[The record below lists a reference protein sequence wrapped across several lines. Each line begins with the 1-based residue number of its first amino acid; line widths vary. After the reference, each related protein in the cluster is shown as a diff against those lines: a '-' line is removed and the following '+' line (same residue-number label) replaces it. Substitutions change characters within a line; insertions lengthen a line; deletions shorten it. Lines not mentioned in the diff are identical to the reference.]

1 MTEQSSDL
9 AAGAGDSDHTRRL
22 DFELPARPTAIR
34 AARDA
39 LLADERAL
47 PRSVLDDVLLLLT
60 ELVTNAI
67 RHVQAGAER
76 AVRVEFRQRARTV
89 KVAVFDEGTGFTAQA
104 AHVKPDRS
112 GGWGLFLVDRI
123 ADRWAITATLSG
135 TCAWFEIRYQQ

>member
-67 RHVQAGAER
+67 RHVQADG
-76 AVRVEFRQRARTV
+76 
-89 KVAVFDEGTGFTAQA
+89 
-104 AHVKPDRS
+104 S